1 MYEKNR
7 KQNIFY
13 YSTLCRPNKKMQK
26 TVVKYIIIT
35 FLLLIYINRGLFLS
49 SALEIDN
56 QINGEV
62 NSVVELLIQW
72 VTGEENGIDEDGDIQ
87 SDCSFVKI
95 VHHDFSQQLTQ
106 SIELMNLF
114 SKNVEK
120 FKFSIKEEL
129 PFKDFYSQIDRPPEV

>member
-1 MYEKNR
+1 
-7 KQNIFY
+7 
-13 YSTLCRPNKKMQK
+13 MQE